1 MTSSDSPSAL
11 GEFKNSI
18 PFFNLMWTQGLI
30 EVKGVNFL
38 KNKWKKARNKQRKE
52 EKKEK

>member
-1 MTSSDSPSAL
+1 MTSYDSPSAL
-11 GEFKNSI
+11 GGFKNSI

-38 KNKWKKARNKQRKE
+38 KNKWKQARNKQRKE